1 MLQDL
6 QALPTQRF
14 VSGGTNIE
22 TGEAIPVIGCL
33 PLPTVL
39 TGLTV
44 TTSGVVNKQL
54 NVTGTPTDAQKQ
66 LMIAGNYVTVLGVRR
81 KIRSVNSLFLS
92 ITLVNAFPST
102 LTAQQLNI
110 SVRSLYR
117 LFQIN
122 NTTSVSGVFNEAL
135 FSGNQANSLVNP
147 AGIECIGYD
156 ATGTVF
162 EFTVGI

>member
-6 QALPTQRF
+6 QSLSTQRF
-14 VSGGTNIE
+14 ISGGTNPE
-22 TGEAIPVIGCL
+22 TGESIPVIGCL
-33 PLPTVL
+33 PLPTIL

-44 TTSGVVNKQL
+44 TTNATVSKQL
-54 NVTGTPTDAQKQ
+54 DVTGTPTEAQKQ
-66 LMIAGNYVTVLGVRR
+66 LMVVGNYVTVLGVRR
-81 KIRSVNSLFLS
+81 KIKSVNSLFLS

-110 SVRSLYR
+110 SVKSLYR
-117 LFQIN
+117 LVQIN
-122 NTTSVSGVFNEAL
+122 NTTATAGVVNEVTFA
-135 FSGNQANSLVNP
+135 GNQANSITNS
-147 AGIECIGYD
+147 AGVECIGYD